1 MENAS
6 KALIIAGAIILSILI
21 IALGMAVFNMASNPA
36 QDAAASIESQ
46 AAQAFNSTF
55 EPYIKTNI
63 TGSSVR
69 SLYDAVRQNNVRNA
83 SDESMII
90 TIDGATTAADI
101 NTKRAAIQ
109 TGKRYDVTADYSTS
123 TGYITTITV
132 TEAASGSGGSGSGS

>member
-55 EPYIKTNI
+55 EPYIKENI
-63 TGSSVR
+63 TGSSV
-69 SLYDAVRQNNVRNA
+69 Q
-83 SDESMII
+83 
-90 TIDGATTAADI
+90 
-101 NTKRAAIQ
+101 
-109 TGKRYDVTADYSTS
+109 YS
-123 TGYITTITV
+123 Y
-132 TEAASGSGGSGSGS
+132 